1 MLGLS
6 FVYYIQHHAFGAPA
20 SLFFMELFSELVQ
33 LDVLELVKIYESCDF
48 GTRKKKAV
56 DILDYGFMWLS
67 PVDHTIGQKF
77 RKVQFG

>member
-1 MLGLS
+1 
-6 FVYYIQHHAFGAPA
+6 
-20 SLFFMELFSELVQ
+20 MELFSELVQ